1 MALEA
6 RSDVERSAVSL
17 GPTALAARDR
27 LLADIAAGRPGPGE
41 RLGAERELA
50 ERLGVSRSTI
60 RAALADLERSGVV
73 RRLRG
78 RAGGIF
84 VAERKVERDL
94 TSLAG
99 LPAYLRR
106 QGFESDA
113 RVLSTATVEAD
124 AETAAA
130 LGLAAAALVLEVV
143 RVRLADGEP
152 ISLERALFPAERFPD
167 LLDRSLG
174 GSLYE
179 LLETQYAVVP
189 GEAEERIEVVAAGTA
204 EARLL
209 ELRRGAPL
217 LAVARTAWDA
227 DGRAFERSHD
237 LFRADRARI
246 VVRLPSAAARWLNL
260 ESRRTTCPRGTAKEG
275 EGEHG
280 HHQAGPRGRGP
291 PRGHRRVGLRRR
303 LGRRSPEAERDRA
316 VGSDLRRGHGRG
328 ADLGDAVQRPVRHGL
343 RHRPLHPGRVPVR
356 DDHPHDLLDRLRRD
370 GEEDP
375 RHRRLLHVHLARP
388 RA

>member
-1 MALEA
+1 MEG
-6 RSDVERSAVSL
+6 SAVSL

-27 LLADIAAGRPGPGE
+27 LLAALPGPGE

-50 ERLGVSRSTI
+50 ERLNVSRSTI
-60 RAALADLERSGVV
+60 QAALGDLEHGGVI
-73 RRLRG
+73 RRTRG
-78 RAGGIF
+78 QGGGIF

-106 QGFESDA
+106 SGFQSDT

-124 AETAAA
+124 GDAAGA
-130 LGLAAAALVLEVV
+130 LGLADGALVLEVV

-152 ISLERALFPAERFPD
+152 ISLERALFPADRFPG

-179 LLETQYAVVP
+179 LLETHYGLAT
-189 GEAEERIEVVAAGTA
+189 GEAEERIEVVAAGAA

-227 DGRAFERSHD
+227 AGAAFERSHD
-237 LFRADRARI
+237 LFRADRSRI
-246 VVRLPSAAARWLNL
+246 VVRSLPRQ
-260 ESRRTTCPRGTAKEG
+260 E
-275 EGEHG
+275 
-280 HHQAGPRGRGP
+280 
-291 PRGHRRVGLRRR
+291 
-303 LGRRSPEAERDRA
+303 
-316 VGSDLRRGHGRG
+316 
-328 ADLGDAVQRPVRHGL
+328 
-343 RHRPLHPGRVPVR
+343 PG
-356 DDHPHDLLDRLRRD
+356 
-370 GEEDP
+370 G
-375 RHRRLLHVHLARP
+375 
-388 RA
+388 

>member
-1 MALEA
+1 M
-6 RSDVERSAVSL
+6 ERSAVSL

-27 LLADIAAGRPGPGE
+27 LLAALPGPGE

-73 RRLRG
+73 RRTRG
-78 RAGGIF
+78 RSGGIF

-106 QGFESDA
+106 QGFQADT

-130 LGLAAAALVLEVV
+130 LEMSAGGLVLEVV
-143 RVRLADGEP
+143 RVRLADGDP
-152 ISLERALFPAERFPD
+152 ISLERALFPADRFPG

-179 LLETQYAVVP
+179 LLEAHYGLEP
-189 GEAEERIEVVAAGTA
+189 GEAEERIEVVAAGAA

-209 ELRRGAPL
+209 ELRAVRPCWPSRAPRGTPTAAP
-217 LAVARTAWDA
+217 
-227 DGRAFERSHD
+227 S
-237 LFRADRARI
+237 
-246 VVRLPSAAARWLNL
+246 SA
-260 ESRRTTCPRGTAKEG
+260 RTTCSAPTAR
-275 EGEHG
+275 
-280 HHQAGPRGRGP
+280 ASWCARAP
-291 PRGHRRVGLRRR
+291 P
-303 LGRRSPEAERDRA
+303 
-316 VGSDLRRGHGRG
+316 
-328 ADLGDAVQRPVRHGL
+328 
-343 RHRPLHPGRVPVR
+343 
-356 DDHPHDLLDRLRRD
+356 RLRRPSSAPPCTRTR
-370 GEEDP
+370 ET
-375 RHRRLLHVHLARP
+375 
-388 RA
+388 

>member
-1 MALEA
+1 M
-6 RSDVERSAVSL
+6 ERSAVSL

-27 LLADIAAGRPGPGE
+27 LLAAMPGPGE

-73 RRLRG
+73 RRSRG
-78 RAGGIF
+78 RGGGIF

-106 QGFESDA
+106 QGFQPDA
-113 RVLSTATVEAD
+113 RVLSTATIEAD

-130 LGLAAAALVLEVV
+130 LGLAAPAPVLEIV

-152 ISLERALFPAERFPD
+152 ISLERALFPAECFPD
-167 LLDRSLG
+167 LLDRALG

-179 LLETQYAVVP
+179 LLETHYALVP

-204 EARLL
+204 EAKLL
-209 ELRRGAPL
+209 GLRRGAPL

-237 LFRADRARI
+237 LFRGDRARI
-246 VVRLPSAAARWLNL
+246 VVRARSSPSAPTL
-260 ESRRTTCPRGTAKEG
+260 
-275 EGEHG
+275 
-280 HHQAGPRGRGP
+280 
-291 PRGHRRVGLRRR
+291 VGA
-303 LGRRSPEAERDRA
+303 S
-316 VGSDLRRGHGRG
+316 VH
-328 ADLGDAVQRPVRHGL
+328 VQ
-343 RHRPLHPGRVPVR
+343 
-356 DDHPHDLLDRLRRD
+356 
-370 GEEDP
+370 
-375 RHRRLLHVHLARP
+375 
-388 RA
+388 

>member
-1 MALEA
+1 M
-6 RSDVERSAVSL
+6 ERSAVSL

-27 LLADIAAGRPGPGE
+27 LLAGVASGRPGPGE

-73 RRLRG
+73 RRSRG
-78 RAGGIF
+78 RGGGIF
-84 VAERKVERDL
+84 VAERKIERDL

-106 QGFESDA
+106 QGFQSDA

-124 AETAAA
+124 GETAAA
-130 LGLAAAALVLEVV
+130 LGLSERALVLEVV
-143 RVRLADGEP
+143 RVRLADGDP
-152 ISLERALFPAERFPD
+152 ISLERALFPADRFPD

-179 LLETQYAVVP
+179 LLTTHYGLVP

-209 ELRRGAPL
+209 GLRRGAPL
-217 LAVARTAWDA
+217 LAVARIAWDS
-227 DGRAFERSHD
+227 DGRAFERSQD

-246 VVRLPSAAARWLNL
+246 VVRARAAPAAATLVGAAIHAH
-260 ESRRTTCPRGTAKEG
+260 EGGT
-275 EGEHG
+275 
-280 HHQAGPRGRGP
+280 
-291 PRGHRRVGLRRR
+291 
-303 LGRRSPEAERDRA
+303 
-316 VGSDLRRGHGRG
+316 
-328 ADLGDAVQRPVRHGL
+328 
-343 RHRPLHPGRVPVR
+343 
-356 DDHPHDLLDRLRRD
+356 
-370 GEEDP
+370 
-375 RHRRLLHVHLARP
+375 
-388 RA
+388 

>member
-1 MALEA
+1 
-6 RSDVERSAVSL
+6 VERSAVSL
-17 GPTALAARDR
+17 GPTALAARER
-27 LLADIAAGRPGPGE
+27 LLIELGPPGE
-41 RLGAERELA
+41 RVGAERELA

-60 RAALADLERSGVV
+60 RAALADLERSGVI
-73 RRLRG
+73 RRSRG
-78 RAGGIF
+78 RGGGIF

-124 AETAAA
+124 SETAAA
-130 LGLAAAALVLEVV
+130 LGLADGELVLEVV
-143 RVRLADGEP
+143 RVRLADREP
-152 ISLERALFPAERFPD
+152 ISLERASFPAERFPG

-179 LLETQYAVVP
+179 LLESHYGLAP
-189 GEAEERIEVVAAGTA
+189 GEAEERIEVVAAGSA

-209 ELRRGAPL
+209 GLRRGAPL

-246 VVRLPSAAARWLNL
+246 VVRARSVPAAPTL
-260 ESRRTTCPRGTAKEG
+260 
-275 EGEHG
+275 
-280 HHQAGPRGRGP
+280 
-291 PRGHRRVGLRRR
+291 VGA
-303 LGRRSPEAERDRA
+303 S
-316 VGSDLRRGHGRG
+316 VH
-328 ADLGDAVQRPVRHGL
+328 
-343 RHRPLHPGRVPVR
+343 VR
-356 DDHPHDLLDRLRRD
+356 DELPRRD
-370 GEEDP
+370 SDG
-375 RHRRLLHVHLARP
+375 
-388 RA
+388 